1 MADKAVTFYG
11 YERVWKTD
19 ILLFP
24 KQTRLKAMQVFPFEF
39 YGDILFGM
47 NLVEFEYMLIEVAL
61 AKNKI
66 AEIPESI
73 EVFLYSICD
82 LSLP

>member
-1 MADKAVTFYG
+1 
-11 YERVWKTD
+11 
-19 ILLFP
+19 
-24 KQTRLKAMQVFPFEF
+24 MQVFPFEF